1 VATSD
6 PKAERLSA
14 LRDWLIV
21 ERAYEQ
27 GRASDTDVNLSQ
39 DRITTLLGPRAISV
53 TAEYLNEKDGAPDT
67 LGHLIGDRLR
77 LLELLK
83 LIEDKRRPGFEVQS
97 RRPDTSDRR
106 YWRVATATERSGDP
120 DDTALTRPRP
130 VALLVMA
137 EYGVTDPV
145 WDRPHGDGGPV
156 DLDEL
161 GVSAD
166 LIRQL
171 RDWNEVFEHLALTDF
186 TWSSPEAESAWA
198 DEGLRLA
205 YLLQN
210 ELPDISIRYFHHD
223 DDRPLRG

>member
-1 VATSD
+1 MATSD
-6 PKAERLSA
+6 PNAGRLSA

-27 GRASDTDVNLSQ
+27 GRATDADLNLSQ
-39 DRITTLLGPRAISV
+39 DQITNLLGPQAISV
-53 TAEYLNEKDGAPDT
+53 TTQYLNEKDGFTND
-67 LGHLIGDRLR
+67 LGRLIGDRPR
-77 LLELLK
+77 LIELLR

-97 RRPDTSDRR
+97 RRLESPDRR
-106 YWRVATATERSGDP
+106 YWRVAAATGRSGDP
-120 DDTALTRPRP
+120 DDTARARPRP

-137 EYGVTDPV
+137 EYSVTDPV

-156 DLDEL
+156 DLNEL

-171 RDWNEVFEHLALTDF
+171 RDWNEVFELLALTDF

-205 YLLQN
+205 YLLLN
-210 ELPDISIRYFHHD
+210 ELPDITVRYFHRD